1 MPAEARSS
9 CPIIQRVNKA
19 AQETAIVAK
28 APVFREEGVPE
39 EAEVV

>member
-1 MPAEARSS
+1 MPAEACSS

-19 AQETAIVAK
+19 ARETTNVAK

-39 EAEVV
+39 GAKAV